1 MILSFSIKTIQKF
14 VPCILCISSI
24 IFIFHDMLLRKKQH
38 LHFLLQQETYHC
50 ALALVSVFQRNCK
63 PLPLS
68 TFTQATEIV
77 RPNTSYPL
85 IVSVVV
91 FPALRSAIVPAKEH
105 HRFISRRVSTI
116 ANWLVLL
123 ARVNFQSGF
132 LYSFVEK
139 PFSGI
144 FSILF
149 RASNNQI

>member
-1 MILSFSIKTIQKF
+1 MICYWGKF
-14 VPCILCISSI
+14 LNCNTT
-24 IFIFHDMLLRKKQH
+24 FIRQ
-38 LHFLLQQETYHC
+38 HFLLQQETYHC
-50 ALALVSVFQRNCK
+50 ALALVSVFQRNRK
-63 PLPLS
+63 PLPLP

-116 ANWLVLL
+116 ANWFVLL

>member
-24 IFIFHDMLLRKKQH
+24 ILFLYFMICYWGKFLNCKTNFIRQ
-38 LHFLLQQETYHC
+38 HFLLQQETYHC
-50 ALALVSVFQRNCK
+50 ALALVSVFQRNRK

-68 TFTQATEIV
+68 TFTQATETV
-77 RPNTSYPL
+77 RPNTSY
-85 IVSVVV
+85 
-91 FPALRSAIVPAKEH
+91 LRSAIVPAKEH